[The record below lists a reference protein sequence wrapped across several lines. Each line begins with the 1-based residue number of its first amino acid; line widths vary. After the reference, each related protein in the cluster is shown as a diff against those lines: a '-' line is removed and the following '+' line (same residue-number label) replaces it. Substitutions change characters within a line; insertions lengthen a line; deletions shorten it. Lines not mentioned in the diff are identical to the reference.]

1 MCDGACRCHTY
12 PRTTLWSQFSL
23 CTIVSLPGI
32 VWVPPSLT
40 LSGSSG
46 EHFSQESP
54 FQPLRIGI
62 LDLISYYQF
71 LPSRDLEHCSRS
83 FSPSQCLNLISHQVI
98 FISPA
103 NTFTWLLECRL
114 ILPGLVCYGL
124 SHVHFWLLLC
134 PSKFSLLP
142 FPPHSSLD
150 WPWAFLILLGLQAC
164 TVTPGLNAVFP
175 LNNST
180 FKWWW
185 FYRDAPPS

>member
-1 MCDGACRCHTY
+1 MLDLFMNEMHAYNQILTLPDTTFFFKILFLLYVYVMCDGACRCHTY

-98 FISPA
+98 FISA

-124 SHVHFWLLLC
+124 SHVYF
-134 PSKFSLLP
+134 
-142 FPPHSSLD
+142 
-150 WPWAFLILLGLQAC
+150 
-164 TVTPGLNAVFP
+164 
-175 LNNST
+175 
-180 FKWWW
+180 
-185 FYRDAPPS
+185 